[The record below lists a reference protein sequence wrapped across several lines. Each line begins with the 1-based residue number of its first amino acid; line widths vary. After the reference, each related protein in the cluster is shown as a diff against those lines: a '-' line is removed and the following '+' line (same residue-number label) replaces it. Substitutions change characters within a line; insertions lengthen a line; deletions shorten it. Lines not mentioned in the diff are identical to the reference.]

1 MKYEHKSF
9 GCVASH
15 LQKIPRN
22 PKFHQIFCRWHISVS
37 FSSLMKKR
45 FCKFP
50 FIGRLLKTN
59 KQKKPNSNKNPWTTL
74 EQTYS
79 LPVNIQLKST
89 KMEMFDQRNSKCVW
103 SRPKVAFHGL
113 GIIHGLVDWAAW
125 IFLFQLWIYAL

>member
-9 GCVASH
+9 GCVASQ

-22 PKFHQIFCRWHISVS
+22 PNFHQIFCRWHISVS

-59 KQKKPNSNKNPWTTL
+59 KQIKQQQKKPWTTL

-89 KMEMFDQRNSKCVW
+89 KMEMFDQRNSKRVW
-103 SRPKVAFHGL
+103 CRPKAAFHGL
-113 GIIHGLVDWAAW
+113 GMLHGLHGLDL
-125 IFLFQLWIYAL
+125 LFQLWIYAL